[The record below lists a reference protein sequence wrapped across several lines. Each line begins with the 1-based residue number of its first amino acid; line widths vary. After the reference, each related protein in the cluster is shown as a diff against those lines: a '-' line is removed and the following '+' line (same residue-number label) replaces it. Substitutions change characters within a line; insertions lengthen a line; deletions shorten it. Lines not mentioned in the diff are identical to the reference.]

1 MSRVYR
7 SRKDRWITG
16 LCGGLAES
24 FGISAGILRL
34 LLVIAIPFTSGAVIL
49 LYLIASLV
57 VSKEPYQPHDP
68 FYGGGWN
75 SGYNPGPGPGPEAGP
90 GPGGY
95 GPDRRF
101 SHQEFKRNF
110 EERFSGRRG
119 PFAPPPPRSSQFGHD
134 TRRGPEGYGREDE
147 SNLDYMMG
155 DIEKKAMQKEL
166 EELRQ
171 KLAKYETGKQEKG
184 DE

>member
-7 SRKDRWITG
+7 SRRDRWFTG

-34 LLVIAIPFTSGAVIL
+34 LVVIAIPFTSGAIIL

-57 VSKEPYQPHDP
+57 VSKEPFQPQDP
-68 FYGGGWN
+68 YYGGGWN
-75 SGYNPGPGPGPEAGP
+75 PGYGPGPGPGPYRFGP
-90 GPGGY
+90 KDDP
-95 GPDRRF
+95 RF
-101 SHQEFKRNF
+101 SQRPPFPPPYRDDAPPRYND
-110 EERFSGRRG
+110 SRRG
-119 PFAPPPPRSSQFGHD
+119 SDGFG
-134 TRRGPEGYGREDE
+134 RAGE

-166 EELRQ
+166 EELRK
-171 KLAKYETGKQEKG
+171 KLAKYENGKNEKG
-184 DE
+184 EV